1 MRKSLFFFEGAIEV
15 TMRRFMCLLCGFIYD
30 EAQGSPNEGIE
41 PGTKWEQI
49 PITWRCP
56 DCGAMKEDFEMI
68 EI

>member
-1 MRKSLFFFEGAIEV
+1 MRKSIVLNKGVNKV
-15 TMRRFMCLLCGFIYD
+15 TMKRYMCLLCGYIYD
-30 EAQGSPNEGIE
+30 EAQGSPNEGIV
-41 PGTKWEQI
+41 PGTVWDQI